1 MKKINQH
8 HYNSAIIGM
17 WRMGATIE
25 QIRDNTELTTYHIQ
39 QIIEYYAATQQY
51 INLIR

>member
-1 MKKINQH
+1 MIKIQPYH
-8 HYNSAIIGM
+8 TEAAVIGM

-25 QIRDNTELTTYHIQ
+25 QISDNTELTTYHIQ

-51 INLIR
+51 INLSR